1 MKMKVSHMLY
11 LCVST
16 NKLPNYSLFLNVY
29 FIPNEKFA
37 NAPLRFWIN
46 DEQNTFIAARNSILG
61 KSCKN
66 LSKKIIS
73 AVDEGEKHMTDVN
86 LLPVSTNKLLGF
98 LH

>member
-1 MKMKVSHMLY
+1 MLY

-46 DEQNTFIAARNSILG
+46 DE
-61 KSCKN
+61 
-66 LSKKIIS
+66 
-73 AVDEGEKHMTDVN
+73 
-86 LLPVSTNKLLGF
+86 
-98 LH
+98 